1 MKHLYCLQIEG
12 KEKLFVFNSLF
23 NRKPG
28 KGVKDRRCVARLRH
42 FNRRA
47 LKRCFYVLK
56 FVMSCL
62 GQPASRELQ

>member
-47 LKRCFYVLK
+47 LKRCFLCFEVCDEL
-56 FVMSCL
+56 L
-62 GQPASRELQ
+62 RTASE